1 MLNNTP
7 SLDLVEFIETQILP
21 KYNAFDRAHNLEH
34 VTRVIRRSLDLVKST
49 GADINMVYTIAAYHD
64 LGMSG
69 HRADHHLRGGKIL
82 AADARLKK
90 WFSVEQIKVMKEA
103 VEDHRASASRAPRS
117 IYGKIVAEADRD
129 IDTEVVIR
137 RTVQFGFANYPEL
150 DKEGHWKRFK
160 EHMNSKYS
168 KDGYIKL
175 WIPNSPNAQKLNE
188 LRNLIAQPI
197 KLWEAFSESCLI
209 SVSFIFFCKNLIENR
224 THLVGLYYELAQ
236 FVKLAFILRS
246 LYPQAD
252 ITIDGVFLVHVLH
265 KTLPMSFCVQFRIVG
280 QSILDG
286 STDNSFWL
294 YVAVSLSYNL
304 AIDAAW
310 SP

>member
-34 VTRVIRRSLDLVKST
+34 VTRVIRRSLDLVRST

-69 HRADHHLRGGKIL
+69 HRADHHIRGGKIL

-90 WFSVEQIKVMKEA
+90 WFSAEQINVMKEA

-137 RTVQFGFANYPEL
+137 RTIQFGFANYPDL

-160 EHMNSKYS
+160 EHINSKYS

-197 KLWEAFSESCLI
+197 QLREVFSKI
-209 SVSFIFFCKNLIENR
+209 
-224 THLVGLYYELAQ
+224 YEEEL
-236 FVKLAFILRS
+236 K
-246 LYPQAD
+246 
-252 ITIDGVFLVHVLH
+252 
-265 KTLPMSFCVQFRIVG
+265 
-280 QSILDG
+280 
-286 STDNSFWL
+286 
-294 YVAVSLSYNL
+294 
-304 AIDAAW
+304 AATT
-310 SP
+310 